1 MILWFAGVSFVF
13 VWWVFRSPALD
24 YRLVMLGSVL
34 PVGEVV
40 FGGPRFLH
48 TLLAPVALLTI
59 LMLATQRRRLVRR
72 RWIGLP
78 IGMLMHLVLDGVWA
92 RPGVFWWPFGGASF
106 GDGGLPEFGHGL
118 GIVVLMELA
127 GLAALVWAWRA
138 FGFADRPT
146 RDRFLHTGQLDR
158 RRVGGGDV
166 PTC

>member
-24 YRLVMLGSVL
+24 YRLVMFGAVL

-40 FGGPRFLH
+40 LGGPRLLH
-48 TLLAPVALLTI
+48 ALIAPVALMGV

-78 IGMLMHLVLDGVWA
+78 IGMMMHLVLDGIWA
-92 RPGVFWWPFGGASF
+92 RSDNFWWPFLGGDF
-106 GDGGLPEFGHGL
+106 GDGGLPEFGHPVAL
-118 GIVVLMELA
+118 TVAFELV
-127 GLAALVWAWRA
+127 GLACLVWAWKA
-138 FGFADRPT
+138 FDLADPAT
-146 RDRFLHTGQLDR
+146 RSRFLRTGQLAR
-158 RRVGGGDV
+158 AVPQP